1 MDLSAGVHYVLDFY
15 REEVPMEN
23 MFRVAIILTP
33 KMTPGQAANAAAI
46 VSGGMVCDAFGAPI
60 ADLNGTLHAAI
71 RWNLVVLEAR
81 SASFLATVLQTA
93 KEFGIH
99 AVAFSTLGQQLSNS
113 FEAYRDSIA
122 EKASADLELI
132 AVGLYGRDEDVRK
145 LTKPCSLF
153 R

>member
-1 MDLSAGVHYVLDFY
+1 
-15 REEVPMEN
+15 MEN
-23 MFRVAIILTP
+23 LFRVAIILTP

-46 VSGGMVCDAFGAPI
+46 VSGGLTCDAFGAPI
-60 ADLNGTLHAAI
+60 AAPDRTLHAAI

-81 SASFLATVLQTA
+81 SVSFLATALQGA
-93 KEFGIH
+93 KDLGIR

-113 FEAYRDSIA
+113 FESYRDTIA
-122 EKASADLELI
+122 QAGAADEKLI
-132 AVGLYGRDEDVRK
+132 AIGLYGPDNDVRK